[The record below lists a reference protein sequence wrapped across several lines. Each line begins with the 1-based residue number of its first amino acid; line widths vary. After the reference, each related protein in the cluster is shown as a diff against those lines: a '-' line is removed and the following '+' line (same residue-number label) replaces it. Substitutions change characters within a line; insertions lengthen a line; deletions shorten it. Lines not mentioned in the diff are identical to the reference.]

1 MCSSNGILDERAKF
15 YIILKRKNTEVFM
28 QVFLNIV
35 KIIVGIILLNVAPL
49 VTEEFTIGAL
59 IMYAA
64 GAILIILGVITIF
77 RVIIDAVKGNS
88 SGGSRG
94 RSSSS
99 SRYSSSSS
107 TSSNRSNSD
116 GSLKQ
121 PDGQVELLI
130 SREIERCLPA
140 VTPSTSIYCDIYGT
154 TAYVKGGITLWH
166 RRDSGAVDSAIR
178 RGFSSALRQAS
189 SNGYD
194 VSGLSLSV
202 DISIGVA
209 E

>member
-1 MCSSNGILDERAKF
+1 
-15 YIILKRKNTEVFM
+15 M

-94 RSSSS
+94 RSS

-202 DISIGVA
+202 DISIEA
-209 E
+209 ADNN